1 MACREASLRPSGPV
15 AEGKASATVNLETRT
30 LSGTRLGKLVIPATL
45 ESKAGGL
52 LEPKCSSLRNR
63 LRSHNNGHS
72 FMVS

>member
-1 MACREASLRPSGPV
+1 MACREASSRPSGPV
-15 AEGKASATVNLETRT
+15 AEGKVTVNLETRT

-63 LRSHNNGHS
+63 LQSHNNGHS
-72 FMVS
+72 FVVS